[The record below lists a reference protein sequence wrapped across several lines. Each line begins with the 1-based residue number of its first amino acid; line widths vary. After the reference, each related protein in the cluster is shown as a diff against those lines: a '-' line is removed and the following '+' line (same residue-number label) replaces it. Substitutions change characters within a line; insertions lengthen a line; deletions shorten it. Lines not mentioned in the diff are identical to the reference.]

1 MDKKTIIARNVRQ
14 ALYETLQNKLMDIP
28 KGESHSYL
36 DNYIERLFN
45 EAIEDPN
52 SKSGVLVSQMFINAD
67 TINLLSE
74 STQKEMANNREF
86 ACYKLSKSLTPKQNE
101 LLNVLEHYQKTI
113 AITSRRLGKTF
124 TGANVVIQY
133 CVKYPGCFNLII
145 GLTAES
151 TKKQYWQNI
160 LDNAEKASLSI
171 ASQNKADGSIEFT
184 NGSSIKLGGNS
195 NKEEADKY
203 RGNAVTG
210 ICLID
215 ECGHQ
220 KYGLKY
226 LVEDVVS
233 PMLQAK
239 ESRLLLIGTPP
250 RIPHHYSERC
260 WNNDTFGHFHGT
272 AIDNPHLGKPFKEM
286 IADVCREKGVD
297 ETDSLIRREYYG
309 EFAYDTEAQCYKGY
323 QTYSKLPKG
332 FKTTNIYI
340 GVDFGYEDFNGIARI
355 DANLKEKV
363 AFVTDERKFNHA
375 DIQEIMEQINDVYKK
390 AKKEHPLC
398 RIKIITDTNEPA
410 LAQTLYQE
418 GLPVEKAYKAN
429 KMDMMQYLATML
441 RRGVIKVK
449 KGGYLE
455 DEFQQIVYKR
465 DEETD
470 AVLPEIDEDVFHPD
484 IADALKYASR
494 TMFEEM
500 GYNCPKGR
508 FGLIEDEV
516 KQDEPEVVVMP
527 KVAENPFKEK
537 TNVDDNG
544 LEWESVSWD

>member
-1 MDKKTIIARNVRQ
+1 MNKNIKQ
-14 ALYETLQNKLMDIP
+14 ALYETLQNKLMNIP
-28 KGESHSYL
+28 KGENETYL
-36 DNYIERLFN
+36 ETYIQNLFN
-45 EAIEDPN
+45 EALQDPN
-52 SKSGVLVSQMFINAD
+52 SRSGVLVSQMFINGD

-86 ACYKLSKSLTPKQNE
+86 QCYKLSKALTPKQNE
-101 LLNVLEHYQKTI
+101 LMNVIEHNTKTI
-113 AITSRRLGKTF
+113 GITSRRLGKSF
-124 TGANVVIQY
+124 TGANAVVQF
-133 CVKYPGCFNLII
+133 CVKYPGCFNMII
-145 GLTAES
+145 GLTAEA

-160 LDNAEKASLSI
+160 LDNAEKAGLTVS
-171 ASQNKADGSIEFT
+171 SQNKADGSIEFS

-203 RGNAVTG
+203 RGNAITG
-210 ICLID
+210 ICVID

-226 LVEDVVS
+226 LVEDVVT
-233 PMLQAK
+233 PMLQSK

-272 AIDNPHLGKPFKEM
+272 AVDNPHLGKPFKEM

-323 QTYSKLPKG
+323 KTYSKLPKD

-355 DANLKEKV
+355 DANLKEKQ
-363 AFVTDERKFNHA
+363 AYVTEERKFNHA
-375 DIQEIMEQINDVYKK
+375 DIQEIMENINGVYKK
-390 AKKEHPLC
+390 AKKEHPFC

-441 RRGVIKVK
+441 RRGVIKIK

-500 GYNCPKGR
+500 GYQCPAGR
-508 FGLIEDEV
+508 FGLIEEEV
-516 KQDEPEVVVMP
+516 KEEEKPIP
-527 KVAENPFKEK
+527 YKPENPFKEK
-537 TNVDDNG
+537 ENKDENG
-544 LEWESVSWD
+544 LEWESVKWD

>member
-1 MDKKTIIARNVRQ
+1 MNKSVRQ
-14 ALYETLQNKLMDIP
+14 ALFEVLQNRLMNIP
-28 KGESHSYL
+28 KGEKHSYME
-36 DNYIERLFN
+36 NYIDKLFD
-45 EAIEDPN
+45 EALEDPN
-52 SKSGVLVSQMFINAD
+52 SKSGVLISQMFVNAD
-67 TINLLSE
+67 TVNILSE
-74 STQKEMANNREF
+74 SSQKEMANNREF
-86 ACYKLSKSLTPKQNE
+86 ACYKLSKLLTPKQNE
-101 LLNVLEHYQKTI
+101 LCNVVEHNTKTI

-124 TGANVVIQY
+124 TAANLVIQY
-133 CVKYPGCFNLII
+133 CVKYPGSFNMII
-145 GLTAES
+145 GLTAEA

-160 LDNAEKASLSI
+160 IENADVAGLVIS
-171 ASQNKADGSIEFT
+171 SQNKADGTIEFS

-195 NKEEADKY
+195 NKEEGDKY
-203 RGNAVTG
+203 RGNAITG
-210 ICLID
+210 IAVCD
-215 ECGHQ
+215 EFGHQ
-220 KYGLKY
+220 KYGVKY
-226 LVEDVVS
+226 LIEDVIT
-233 PMLQAK
+233 PMLQSK

-272 AIDNPHLGKPFKEM
+272 AVDNPHLGKPFKEM

-297 ETDSLIRREYYG
+297 ETDSLIRREYFG
-309 EFAYDTEAQCYKGY
+309 EFSYDTEAQCYKGY
-323 QTYSKLPKG
+323 QTYTRLPKD

-340 GVDFGYEDFNGIARI
+340 GVDFGYEDYNGIARI

-363 AFVTDERKFNHA
+363 AFVTEERKFNHA
-375 DIQEIMEQINDVYKK
+375 DIMEIMRQINEVYKQ

-500 GYNCPKGR
+500 GYQCPQGR
-508 FGLIEDEV
+508 FGLIEEEV
-516 KQDEPEVVVMP
+516 KKEPEP
-527 KVAENPFKEK
+527 IPYKPENPFKEK
-537 TNVDDNG
+537 PKENDGG
-544 LEWESVSWD
+544 LEWETVSWD

>member
-1 MDKKTIIARNVRQ
+1 MNKNVREV
-14 ALYETLQNKLMDIP
+14 LYETLQNKLMNIP
-28 KGESHSYL
+28 KGENESFLESYIQ
-36 DNYIERLFN
+36 NLFN
-45 EAIEDPN
+45 EALQRPN
-52 SKSGVLVSQMFINAD
+52 SKSGVLVSQMFINGD

-74 STQKEMANNREF
+74 STQKEMENNREF

-101 LLNVLEHYQKTI
+101 LMNVVEHNTKTI
-113 AITSRRLGKTF
+113 GITSRRLGKSF
-124 TGANVVIQY
+124 TGANAVIQF

-160 LDNAEKASLSI
+160 LDNAERAGLVI
-171 ASQNKADGSIEFT
+171 AQQNKADGTLEFS

-203 RGNAVTG
+203 RGNALTG
-210 ICLID
+210 ICIID
-215 ECGHQ
+215 EVGHQ

-226 LVEDVVS
+226 LVEDVVT
-233 PMLQAK
+233 PMLQSK
-239 ESRLLLIGTPP
+239 ESRLLMIGTPP

-272 AIDNPHLGKPFKEM
+272 AVDNPHLGKPFKEM

-297 ETDSLIRREYYG
+297 ETDSLIRREYFG

-323 QTYSKLPKG
+323 QTYGKLPKD

-340 GVDFGYEDFNGIARI
+340 GVDFGFEDFNGIARI
-355 DANLKEKV
+355 DANLKEKR
-363 AFVTDERKFNHA
+363 AFVTEERKFNHA
-375 DIQEIMEQINDVYKK
+375 DIMEIMLQINDVYKK
-390 AKKEHPLC
+390 AKKEHPFA

-429 KMDMMQYLATML
+429 KIDMMQYLATML
-441 RRGVIKVK
+441 RRGVIKIK

-500 GYNCPKGR
+500 GYSCPTGK
-508 FGLIEDEV
+508 FGLVEEKEETVEEV
-516 KQDEPEVVVMP
+516 KEYKP
-527 KVAENPFKEK
+527 ENPFKGEDK
-537 TNVDDNG
+537 KDDNG
-544 LEWESVSWD
+544 LQWDEVQWD